1 MCLCTAMLAPS
12 KVEEEQM
19 AVNLTHLIV
28 ENK

>member
-1 MCLCTAMLAPS
+1 MLAPS

-19 AVNLTHLIV
+19 TLNLTHLIV